1 MNKITVQQAA
11 EKWNISVRRV
21 QDYCRNGKIPG
32 AERLGSNWLI
42 PEDSLRPADGRRKAA
57 KLEAQKD
64 IPMPRKSAFLY
75 MTDLY
80 SVPGTADECVLSLSG
95 HPEAQA
101 LLAAEIAYGRGEI
114 DKVYKYA
121 QYILKKRSGFYAVI
135 AGGVLLAQCALWA
148 GDINMWQLARK
159 HIYEAPAKNSVD
171 RDIIS
176 LSLAVVDSA
185 IRSTQ
190 DFPKWF
196 RMGNFENLPADAHH
210 AAKVYY
216 AKLLVVSAQ
225 QLALG
230 EIKLADV
237 RGLGLMRCVPYIVEP
252 MISSAV
258 NDKIVVEEIYLRLLC
273 AIAYN
278 QTGNT
283 KRAEY
288 HVDKAIN
295 YCLKDDL
302 YGPLVEYRR
311 QLGVM
316 LDNRITAADPN
327 ALKTVKEMYKR
338 MHRGWTTI
346 HNAMLERTVSVAL
359 TIREREIARLAVF
372 GLTDKQI
379 AKQLNI
385 TESAV
390 KNLLKSAMV
399 KTETEE
405 RGDLAF
411 YI

>member
-1 MNKITVQQAA
+1 
-11 EKWNISVRRV
+11 
-21 QDYCRNGKIPG
+21 
-32 AERLGSNWLI
+32 
-42 PEDSLRPADGRRKAA
+42 
-57 KLEAQKD
+57 
-64 IPMPRKSAFLY
+64 
-75 MTDLY
+75 
-80 SVPGTADECVLSLSG
+80 
-95 HPEAQA
+95 
-101 LLAAEIAYGRGEI
+101 
-114 DKVYKYA
+114 
-121 QYILKKRSGFYAVI
+121 
-135 AGGVLLAQCALWA
+135 
-148 GDINMWQLARK
+148 MWQLARK
-159 HIYEAPAKNSVD
+159 HIYEAPAKNNTD

-210 AAKVYY
+210 AAKMYY

-283 KRAEY
+283 ERAEY

-390 KNLLKSAMV
+390 KNLLKSAML

>member
-1 MNKITVQQAA
+1 MNKITAQQAA

-159 HIYEAPAKNSVD
+159 HIYEAPAKNSMD

-283 KRAEY
+283 ERAEY